1 MPSSMSDANK
11 FFAKIYKEQG
21 KENPF
26 YYIAEL
32 GGIGNVA
39 DENGNVTNEFVK
51 GDYFPFDNIKSDE
64 DILSKDITR
73 KSKAIDTSKY
83 SATTND
89 DKQLKEINTK
99 DIYKDNSAET
109 FTVLWVANSNEKF
122 KNNFKAYFD
131 W

>member
-1 MPSSMSDANK
+1 M
-11 FFAKIYKEQG
+11 
-21 KENPF
+21 
-26 YYIAEL
+26 

-83 SATTND
+83 STTTND

-109 FTVLWVANSNEKF
+109 FTVLWVANSNENSKTI
-122 KNNFKAYFD
+122 NFFFTFHFENIFCNFFCVSLAPF
-131 W
+131 

>member
-1 MPSSMSDANK
+1 MKKVIIIGDSTHNTLSAVRS
-11 FFAKIYKEQG
+11 FGEG
-21 KENPF
+21 KVPF
-26 YYIAEL
+26 TLILVCQQDNCYVRYSKYLRHGNLYVISEL

-83 SATTND
+83 STTTND

-99 DIYKDNSAET
+99 DITSR
-109 FTVLWVANSNEKF
+109 
-122 KNNFKAYFD
+122 
-131 W
+131 